1 MDERMPRSPS
11 LDLPQ
16 ANQISALEVAIAVFE
31 LPERGVRG
39 ACVEDIAY
47 WTLIR
52 MVFVQVIGSSR
63 DMPLWKPYMF
73 SCRTKD
79 EMLVCLKYDL
89 QQRSDRLKRP

>member
-16 ANQISALEVAIAVFE
+16 ANQISTLEVAIAVFE
-31 LPERGVRG
+31 LPKRGIRG
-39 ACVEDIAY
+39 ASVEDVAY
-47 WTLIR
+47 CSLIS
-52 MVFVQVIGSSR
+52 MTFVQVIR
-63 DMPLWKPYMF
+63 FVRHTPLWKPYMF